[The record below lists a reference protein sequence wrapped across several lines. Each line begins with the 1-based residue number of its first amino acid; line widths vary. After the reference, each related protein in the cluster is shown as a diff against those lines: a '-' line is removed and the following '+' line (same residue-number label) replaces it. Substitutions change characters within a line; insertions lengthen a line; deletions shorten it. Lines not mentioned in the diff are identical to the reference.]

1 MGQAPEPR
9 PGLGDYVRTAL
20 ARAIAGGELR
30 AEALSQAELTALRAT
45 GFSAAARRMGHAA
58 ITSRLGA
65 AQLAASGTVVTKL
78 VDGWLDDLERILG
91 EITDAVIDPRFV
103 EGVIVENRE
112 GVH

>member
-1 MGQAPEPR
+1 
-9 PGLGDYVRTAL
+9 VRTAL

-30 AEALSQAELTALRAT
+30 AEALSQAELTALRASFT
-45 GFSAAARRMGHAA
+45 NAALTPAARRVGHAA

-65 AQLAASGTVVTKL
+65 AQLAASGAVVTKL

-91 EITDAVIDPRFV
+91 DITDAVIDPRFV